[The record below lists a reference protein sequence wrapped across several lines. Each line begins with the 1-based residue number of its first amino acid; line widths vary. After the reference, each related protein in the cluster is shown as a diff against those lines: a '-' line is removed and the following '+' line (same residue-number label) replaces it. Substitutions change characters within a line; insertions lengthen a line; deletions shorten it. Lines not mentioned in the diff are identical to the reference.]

1 MQVISY
7 VVEFNCYSVKK
18 QLLREEVEKK
28 RNVCKEVFLFGKIS
42 IKIRVSGRK

>member
-28 RNVCKEVFLFGKIS
+28 GMYVRKYFFLVK
-42 IKIRVSGRK
+42 